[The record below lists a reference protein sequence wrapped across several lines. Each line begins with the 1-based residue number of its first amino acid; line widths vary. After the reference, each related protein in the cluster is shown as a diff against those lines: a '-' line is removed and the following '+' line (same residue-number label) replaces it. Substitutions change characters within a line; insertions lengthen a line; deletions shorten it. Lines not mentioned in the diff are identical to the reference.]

1 MKVDSLTREITPMID
16 EANEIAKQLS
26 QNVAFSFGLIT
37 VNSSDKGLNLA
48 ASNIDMDE
56 KKYDLEVKV
65 NNLQTEEQYI
75 WDRVKFKERL
85 IVMRDL
91 LNVYET

>member
-1 MKVDSLTREITPMID
+1 MID

-65 NNLQTEEQYI
+65 NNL
-75 WDRVKFKERL
+75 
-85 IVMRDL
+85 
-91 LNVYET
+91 